1 MSSAP
6 VPSAAQSGPTPVQ
19 TGAVIRRMLRD
30 YVRGHWGLLALAIL
44 CMLVTS
50 ALGGLVPQLV
60 NWEVKLIFLRHQH
73 DMLLPLALA
82 VAGVVALRAVT
93 LFAGRLMV
101 DTLGEKAVA
110 SAQRDMFGRLIRRD
124 LSDLNSVHS
133 GQFVSNFLYD
143 ATLMR
148 DAITQ
153 GVAAVF
159 LESVQLVV
167 FLAYVMITDWKL
179 GLLALVAL
187 PLVAW
192 TMVRLGGS
200 MRRAATRGMHG
211 A

>member
-82 VAGVVALRAVT
+82 VAGVV
-93 LFAGRLMV
+93 
-101 DTLGEKAVA
+101 
-110 SAQRDMFGRLIRRD
+110 
-124 LSDLNSVHS
+124 
-133 GQFVSNFLYD
+133 
-143 ATLMR
+143 
-148 DAITQ
+148 
-153 GVAAVF
+153 
-159 LESVQLVV
+159 
-167 FLAYVMITDWKL
+167 
-179 GLLALVAL
+179 
-187 PLVAW
+187 
-192 TMVRLGGS
+192 
-200 MRRAATRGMHG
+200 
-211 A
+211 